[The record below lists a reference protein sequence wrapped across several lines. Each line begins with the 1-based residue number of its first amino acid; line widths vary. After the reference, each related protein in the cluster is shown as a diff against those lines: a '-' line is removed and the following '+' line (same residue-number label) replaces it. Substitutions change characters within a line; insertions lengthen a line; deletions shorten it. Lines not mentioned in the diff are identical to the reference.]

1 MLAGEVSEVG
11 ECRLYEFAAIPM
23 EDQKAFKIIMVVLT
37 LFNVTYPQYTVRTLL
52 FTRGGNGGNKPF
64 DRLESTSISLK

>member
-23 EDQKAFKIIMVVLT
+23 EDQKAFKIIMEY
-37 LFNVTYPQYTVRTLL
+37 YP
-52 FTRGGNGGNKPF
+52 
-64 DRLESTSISLK
+64 SLM

>member
-11 ECRLYEFAAIPM
+11 ECRLYEFATIGIPM
-23 EDQKAFKIIMVVLT
+23 EVLT

>member
-23 EDQKAFKIIMVVLT
+23 EDSLT

-52 FTRGGNGGNKPF
+52 FTRGDNGGNKPF